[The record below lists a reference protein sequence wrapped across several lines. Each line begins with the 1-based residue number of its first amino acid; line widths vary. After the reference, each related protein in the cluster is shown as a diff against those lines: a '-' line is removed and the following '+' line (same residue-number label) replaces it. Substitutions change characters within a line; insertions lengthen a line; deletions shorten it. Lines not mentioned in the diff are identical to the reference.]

1 MAAAASP
8 DLDPQQPLHAL
19 CPTHGHM
26 GWHYRLLGAPPLR
39 AFHPGR
45 AWPHH
50 AIALDDIEDGI
61 FAKPKPMADFPVGL
75 LNVYFKRDGLTHR
88 ALTLSPRLSFHA
100 PASEPESL
108 VTIRNHRSGST
119 GTLRLGLR

>member
-1 MAAAASP
+1 VALPAA
-8 DLDPQQPLHAL
+8 
-19 CPTHGHM
+19 
-26 GWHYRLLGAPPLR
+26 RRPPLR

-75 LNVYFKRDGLTHR
+75 LNVYFKRDGLAHR

-100 PASEPESL
+100 PASEPESP
-108 VTIRNHRSGST
+108 VRFDRNTPRGFALDLT
-119 GTLRLGLR
+119 FAGLSLA